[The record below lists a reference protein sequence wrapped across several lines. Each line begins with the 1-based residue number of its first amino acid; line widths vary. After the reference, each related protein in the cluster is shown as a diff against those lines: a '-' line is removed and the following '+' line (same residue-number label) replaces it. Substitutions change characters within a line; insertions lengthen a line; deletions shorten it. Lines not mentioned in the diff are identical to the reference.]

1 MRPGE
6 RWVKSMIKLLEN
18 VVFGLRFFIL
28 AGLLAFTVVS
38 GFYATQL
45 RMDAGFDKQL
55 PIGHEYIQ
63 TFQEYRD
70 QLFGSNRI
78 IVVMEANEG
87 TIWTREFFK
96 VYKDRL

>member
-1 MRPGE
+1 
-6 RWVKSMIKLLEN
+6 MIKLLEN

-55 PIGHEYIQ
+55 PIGHEYIADLPGISRPA
-63 TFQEYRD
+63 F
-70 QLFGSNRI
+70 
-78 IVVMEANEG
+78 
-87 TIWTREFFK
+87 
-96 VYKDRL
+96 RLQPHHRGDGGQ